1 MVKVRRPGL
10 TTQVVRDLDIVG
22 RLVET
27 LQRSTNWGRNIGA
40 AGLAN
45 GFAKAL
51 REEFDLRAE
60 ARNIAVV
67 TAASEA
73 RGGDLGVHLPV
84 VYPAISSERILVV
97 ERIIGVPLDRRCPR
111 LPRAS

>member
-1 MVKVRRPGL
+1 
-10 TTQVVRDLDIVG
+10 
-22 RLVET
+22 
-27 LQRSTNWGRNIGA
+27 LQRSTNWARKIGA

-51 REEFDLRAE
+51 REGLNLRAE

-73 RGGDLGVHLPV
+73 RGGDPGVHLPV
-84 VYPAISSERILVV
+84 VYPAISSERVLVMEGLISV
-97 ERIIGVPLDRRCPR
+97 CRPLYGRRWTQT
-111 LPRAS
+111 